1 MQEESFMLRTRW
13 HYWTCSKFADWIR
26 GEKKPY
32 ALEWGGWEVWEQE
45 QKAKRPIR
53 FWLSDT
59 GLKWLQ
65 NIVYFPSDIYHT
77 IDCYV
82 SNRWISKTHY
92 LKTGFKPGGYYEFDE
107 KIIHALF
114 NELVDFVEK
123 DLAHMGNFNSKEKYT
138 FKNGRCVEAAYNY
151 FKWAKNLKD
160 TLPNG
165 KRVLSQQAK
174 GSRKIKQL
182 YEWWTKKRPNRPDPY
197 EASGWSKV
205 CELSSLSDFSA
216 KQQSKQNQAMKKLIQ
231 IEDKYDNEDTAMLI
245 ELIKIRHHLWS

>member
-1 MQEESFMLRTRW
+1 L
-13 HYWTCSKFADWIR
+13 
-26 GEKKPY
+26 
-32 ALEWGGWEVWEQE
+32 
-45 QKAKRPIR
+45 
-53 FWLSDT
+53 
-59 GLKWLQ
+59 
-65 NIVYFPSDIYHT
+65 YHT
-77 IDCYV
+77 IDCYI

-216 KQQSKQNQAMKKLIQ
+216 KQQSKQNQAMKKLTQ